1 MIYVLKTILSLL
13 VIAMGFAVR
22 FIYKDFD
29 NVRKSEGFDTLSIW
43 EKLRFN
49 FTFFSMFSGVISLV
63 VFLMYFIFVK
73 ITIG

>member
-1 MIYVLKTILSLL
+1 MIYVLKIILSLL

-29 NVRKSEGFDTLSIW
+29 NVRKSDGFDELSIW

-49 FTFFSMFSGVISLV
+49 FTFFSMFSGVVSLI
-63 VFLMYFIFVK
+63 VFLLYFIFVK